1 MQDSGLLNVPDA
13 RLYYEVAGAGPAMV
27 FVHGFTFDTRMWD
40 DQWSV
45 FAEHYRVV
53 RYDLRGFGRS
63 APEPVPYSDV
73 DDLLALLNFLDIKR
87 AHLVGLSMGGIVSVH
102 FALGHPGRVRGLVA
116 ADCGPGGITGP
127 SDLLSDAEEL
137 AAAGRTTEAQDKWLA
152 SSVFVPARERPQVVA
167 RLREM
172 VSDYTW
178 WRAQYPGLRRAL
190 HPPAAEHLD
199 EISAPTLV
207 IVGERDLPN
216 VHAASNALASGIRG
230 ARLSVL
236 PGIGHMSN
244 MEDPEAFNST
254 VLSFVGDL

>member
-73 DDLLALLNFLDIKR
+73 DDLLALLNFLDIER

-102 FALGHPGRVRGLVA
+102 FALGHPGEFAGWSPQTAGLA
-116 ADCGPGGITGP
+116 ASPGPRTSCRTPRSLRQPAERPRRRTSGSRALYSSPHASDHKSSPGCERWSPTTPGG
-127 SDLLSDAEEL
+127 
-137 AAAGRTTEAQDKWLA
+137 
-152 SSVFVPARERPQVVA
+152 ARSTQA
-167 RLREM
+167 C
-172 VSDYTW
+172 
-178 WRAQYPGLRRAL
+178 
-190 HPPAAEHLD
+190 
-199 EISAPTLV
+199 
-207 IVGERDLPN
+207 
-216 VHAASNALASGIRG
+216 G
-230 ARLSVL
+230 AR
-236 PGIGHMSN
+236 
-244 MEDPEAFNST
+244 ST
-254 VLSFVGDL
+254 RRRPSTSTRSRHPRW